1 MMENKHQLFH
11 SIHQLSRNLT
21 KRLNAALEPYGLYSS
36 QWSVLFVLKEK
47 GSMTQKELSQYLA
60 IEAPPMTRTIQKLQK
75 LGVIEQ
81 REGED
86 KRKKYIALTSKALN
100 SYPIWEKAVMEVN
113 KQIISGLT
121 EEDQNELQTIVSDW
135 LNTL

>member
-1 MMENKHQLFH
+1 MEDKHQLFH

-21 KRLNAALEPYGLYSS
+21 KRVNAALEPYGIYSS
-36 QWSVLFVLKEK
+36 QWSVLYVLKEK
-47 GSMTQKELSQYLA
+47 GSMTQKELCHYLA

-75 LGVIEQ
+75 LGMIEQ

-100 SYPIWEKAVMEVN
+100 SYPILEKAVMEVN
-113 KQIISGLT
+113 HQIISGLN
-121 EEDQNELQTIVSDW
+121 EGDQKELRTIISDW
-135 LNTL
+135 LKTL

>member
-1 MMENKHQLFH
+1 MMEDKHRLFH

-21 KRLNAALEPYGLYSS
+21 KRVNAALEPYGIYSS

-47 GSMTQKELSQYLA
+47 GSMTQKELCNYLA

-75 LGVIEQ
+75 LGLIEQ
-81 REGED
+81 REAED

-100 SYPIWEKAVMEVN
+100 SYPIWEKTVMEVN

-121 EEDQNELQTIVSDW
+121 EGDQNELQTIVSDW

>member
-1 MMENKHQLFH
+1 MEDKHELFH

-21 KRLNAALEPYGLYSS
+21 KRVNAALEPYGIYSS

-47 GSMTQKELSQYLA
+47 GSMTQKELCNYLA

-75 LGVIEQ
+75 LGYIEQ
-81 REGED
+81 MEGED

-100 SYPIWEKAVMEVN
+100 NYPTWEQAVMDVN
-113 KQIISGLT
+113 SQIIGGLT
-121 EEDQNELQTIVSDW
+121 EGDQKELRTIVSDW
-135 LNTL
+135 LKKI